1 MQQHLTDLCI
11 SNNMDLSCGTR
22 ACSGTVVW
30 GTALQARRSQVRF
43 PIKPLEFFT
52 DLIHPA
58 AYGPG
63 VDPVSNTN
71 EYQGYLM
78 GDQAPGA

>member
-1 MQQHLTDLCI
+1 
-11 SNNMDLSCGTR
+11 MDLSCGNG
-22 ACSGTVVW
+22 AHSGAVGW

-43 PIKPLEFFT
+43 PIKPLEFFI

-58 AYGPG
+58 AYGPW
-63 VDPVSNTN
+63 VDQVSNKN

-78 GDQAPGA
+78 GDQAAGV